1 MSKNSVNTSK
11 SWQKIKD
18 LMKKGSFKKQP
29 EVKLTN
35 ATKQQLEKMNTAL
48 YRTKYKINTLH
59 KDAKLKSGGLLK
71 KNEYM
76 FLDRSQFSE
85 IKVISD
91 PSKSASDSVVVIL
104 KKGKQQFI
112 LKLTFVKKYEM
123 TPFNFP
129 DSEAKMYEIMNIL
142 VRKNITPHVFMLVD
156 SFGETFNRKDIP
168 RHFNTFLNK
177 YNTYKQGVYPILT
190 ETCNDDAKLVT
201 LYELINK
208 LNKYDPISTMILEN
222 IMFQIMYTL
231 HCFNLCGIKHNDLH
245 TGNIFVLKRP
255 ENILNKNHKFFYR
268 NYEYLGSNGDKNV
281 VSIPNI
287 GLDVRIFDFDRSVK
301 QKNKFRY
308 HPEGLKS
315 RYLRKYY
322 QFNQNAKDNQDT
334 DTYKV
339 LCHLYSRGMPSQIK
353 SRIESYFY
361 DQNLIKN
368 GYYTHNGKKK
378 YVDKRYFLIPDPFPN
393 LIMKKTIEIL
403 DDLATSLNKMNG
415 SMSVREHYS
424 ALNIDSSEK
433 ERLKSILEAR
443 ELAYLKR
450 TVKAKVEAVN
460 KPKVAATTK
469 TKATASSAKKYP
481 IKRKSNQKKSVKNN
495 NSKVECNDRTTKR
508 SSQKTSVMV
517 NGKKRYG
524 KLIDTEEKNCM
535 FPFKY
540 GISQGKG
547 KRKLIKESKKQ
558 CIKDQFGTWC
568 STERNPNCMMK
579 KIGYCV

>member
-1 MSKNSVNTSK
+1 MSKTIVNTSK
-11 SWQKIKD
+11 SWQKVKD
-18 LMKKGSFKKQP
+18 LIKKGSFKKQP
-29 EVKLTN
+29 EFKLTN
-35 ATKQQLEKMNTAL
+35 DTKRELEKMNTSL

-76 FLDRSQFSE
+76 FLDRSHFSE

-112 LKLTFVKKYEM
+112 LKLTFVNKSEM
-123 TPFNFP
+123 NPFNFP
-129 DSEAKMYEIMNIL
+129 DSEAKMYKIMNIL

-156 SFGETFNRKDIP
+156 SFGETFDRKDIP
-168 RHFNTFLNK
+168 KHFNIFLNK

-190 ETCNDDAKLVT
+190 ETSNDDAKLVT
-201 LYELINK
+201 LHELIRS
-208 LNKYDPISTMILEN
+208 LNKYEAISTLILDN

-255 ENILNKNHKFFYR
+255 ENIFNKKNKQFYR
-268 NYEYLGSNGDKNV
+268 NYQYLASNGSKNV

-322 QFNQNAKDNQDT
+322 QFNQNAKDNKDIDT
-334 DTYKV
+334 FKV
-339 LCHLYSRGMPSQIK
+339 LCHLYNSNNVPSQIK

-378 YVDKRYFLIPDPFPN
+378 NVDKRFYLITDPFPN

-433 ERLKSILEAR
+433 ERLKIILEAR

-450 TVKAKVEAVN
+450 TAKAKAAS

-469 TKATASSAKKYP
+469 AKTKAVAAKKYP

-535 FPFKY
+535 FRFKY

-558 CIKDQFGTWC
+558 CIKDKFGTWC
-568 STERNPNCMMK
+568 ATERNPNCMAK